1 MLISKFF
8 KLNSKSISLYMLQV
22 IRMQKLY
29 GTMPEKYRATVISAC
44 SLPDLTTSSSTALA
58 LYGSSRHAAS
68 NSEQACTISCA
79 CDVIRKQHHILSA
92 YRDVCHGSQA
102 RTMQSFSR
110 FPTFAQKNY
119 IRTYQAMLKM
129 PHASFVRTIHTCTCN
144 NLHGRM

>member
-8 KLNSKSISLYMLQV
+8 KLNSKSISLYMLHV
-22 IRMQKLY
+22 IRMQKPY
-29 GTMPEKYRATVISAC
+29 GTMLKKYRTTVI
-44 SLPDLTTSSSTALA
+44 SLPDLTTFSSTALT

-110 FPTFAQKNY
+110 FPTFAQKNCV
-119 IRTYQAMLKM
+119 RTYQAILKM
-129 PHASFVRTIHTCTCN
+129 PHASFVRIIHTCN